1 MAMKRPAAQP
11 GHAATANPGMV
22 AQVKREPKEPK
33 EPKETKKSKEPKQ
46 PKGTPVKK
54 ELKVKQEQLADA
66 ARTAVMVYG
75 WAFQHMLIQC

>member
-22 AQVKREPKEPK
+22 VQVKREPKEPK

>member
-22 AQVKREPKEPK
+22 VQVKREPKEPK
-33 EPKETKKSKEPKQ
+33 EPKETM
-46 PKGTPVKK
+46 
-54 ELKVKQEQLADA
+54 KVKQEQLADA
-66 ARTAVMVYG
+66 VRTAVMVYG